1 MKTQAQEMASY
12 IQEEYE
18 KELNKRNS
26 AESPQSEENSEEC
39 SRSERNLRSSTEKQE
54 NSRSS
59 AEIKENSAECSR
71 GERNSGECFK
81 TGKQVST
88 IPSLHIRINNLQ
100 FRSTSQSSG
109 EFIKWSVNPLHN
121 NLLSYLDN
129 GWEDHGDYITKSHCS
144 MQKSLFSLSE
154 TCITIGYL
162 EANKNENCCNLSSVG
177 PRILDLSL
185 SERNDFF
192 EVYTLAESK
201 LLALSNESENEN

>member
-1 MKTQAQEMASY
+1 MKTQAQEIASY

-18 KELNKRNS
+18 KEKNSRESLENK
-26 AESPQSEENSEEC
+26 ENS
-39 SRSERNLRSSTEKQE
+39 RSSDQKQE

-59 AEIKENSAECSR
+59 LES
-71 GERNSGECFK
+71 
-81 TGKQVST
+81 GKQVPT
-88 IPSLHIRINNLQ
+88 KASLNIRINNLQ

-109 EFIKWSVNPLHN
+109 EFIKWSVNSLYN

-129 GWEDHGDYITKSHCS
+129 GWEDHVEVITKGHIS
-144 MQKSLFSLSE
+144 MQKSLFSLPE

-162 EANKNENCCNLSSVG
+162 GANKNENCCELTSVG
-177 PRILDLSL
+177 PRILDLTL
-185 SERNDFF
+185 LERNDFF

>member
-18 KELNKRNS
+18 KELSKRNS
-26 AESPQSEENSEEC
+26 AES
-39 SRSERNLRSSTEKQE
+39 LEKQ
-54 NSRSS
+54 
-59 AEIKENSAECSR
+59 ENSAECSR
-71 GERNSGECFK
+71 SEINSGECFRDSKSVHTK
-81 TGKQVST
+81 T
-88 IPSLHIRINNLQ
+88 SLHIRINNLQ

-109 EFIKWSVNPLHN
+109 EFIKWSVNPLYN

-144 MQKSLFSLSE
+144 MQKSLFSLPE

-201 LLALSNESENEN
+201 LLSLSNESENEN

>member
-18 KELNKRNS
+18 KEKNS
-26 AESPQSEENSEEC
+26 RESLQI
-39 SRSERNLRSSTEKQE
+39 KE

-59 AEIKENSAECSR
+59 DKNKE
-71 GERNSGECFK
+71 NSGECVK
-81 TGKQVST
+81 TGKQAHT
-88 IPSLHIRINNLQ
+88 KASLNIRINNLQ

-129 GWEDHGDYITKSHCS
+129 GWEDHVEVITKGHIS

-162 EANKNENCCNLSSVG
+162 EANKDSNCCELTSVG
-177 PRILDLSL
+177 PRILDLTL
-185 SERNDFF
+185 LERNDFF

-201 LLALSNESENEN
+201 LLALSNESENQN